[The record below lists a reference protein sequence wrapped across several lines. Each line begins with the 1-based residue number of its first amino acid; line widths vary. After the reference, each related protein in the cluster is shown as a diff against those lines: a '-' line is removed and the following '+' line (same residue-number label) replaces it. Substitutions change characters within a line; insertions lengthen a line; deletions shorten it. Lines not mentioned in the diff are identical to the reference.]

1 MPRDY
6 RVTVN
11 ATDLSRESDFA
22 VYSAGRQVSPLLYNI
37 RRERRC
43 ELAVEGFRMDD
54 LRRWRALD
62 QLEGG
67 SQKFWPEGINLWE
80 SDILEKCL
88 SDGTVLGTLVVG
100 DESSSANVSS
110 YENTGKY
117 LSPYRIIRD
126 NNLMYER
133 GYEWCE
139 AHYLTPI
146 AIRHFRITSS
156 TTTDLGTST
165 IYQNPGWPTEASMPP
180 IGY

>member
-1 MPRDY
+1 M
-6 RVTVN
+6 
-11 ATDLSRESDFA
+11 
-22 VYSAGRQVSPLLYNI
+22 
-37 RRERRC
+37 
-43 ELAVEGFRMDD
+43 
-54 LRRWRALD
+54 
-62 QLEGG
+62 
-67 SQKFWPEGINLWE
+67 
-80 SDILEKCL
+80 
-88 SDGTVLGTLVVG
+88 LGTLVVG

-180 IGY
+180 VGY